1 MPRPWN
7 THLKAWKDRLSALKN
22 LPPVLALLW
31 QSGRGTVAAG
41 IGFRLVGALLPLAGL
56 WVGKLIIDLI
66 VGAIMNPGPVPPRIW
81 LLLAAEFA
89 IAALGAILG
98 RATDY
103 YDGRLA
109 DQFAR
114 EVIYRNQRLAKRR
127 LRMGALLAVVGSLG
141 YYGAYAFLVFRTLRG
156 ALTVGDLTFL
166 AGALAGCSSQIQSV
180 FSTFTGI
187 ADQALFLSDLL
198 EFFSVKPKI
207 SNAER
212 ALPAPRPI
220 REGFEFRGVSFAY

>member
-7 THLKAWKDRLSALKN
+7 AHLKAWKDRLSALKN

-41 IGFRLVGALLPLAGL
+41 IGFRLVGALLPLAAL

-66 VGAIMNPGPVPPRIW
+66 VGAIRHPGPVPSGIW

-98 RATDY
+98 RASDY
-103 YDGRLA
+103 CDGRLA

-114 EVIYRNQRLAKRR
+114 EVSVRVMKHAATLDLESFEDPVFYDKLERDIVPMFYGRPNRYSEIMRYTIALNASFFNTQRMVLQ
-127 LRMGALLAVVGSLG
+127 
-141 YYGAYAFLVFRTLRG
+141 Y
-156 ALTVGDLTFL
+156 
-166 AGALAGCSSQIQSV
+166 
-180 FSTFTGI
+180 
-187 ADQALFLSDLL
+187 
-198 EFFSVKPKI
+198 I
-207 SNAER
+207 SNAYKMQR
-212 ALPAPRPI
+212 DVAVPAMRL
-220 REGFEFRGVSFAY
+220 